1 MKKIVALFLAV
12 IMLLSSAA
20 LAEGMTAGTYQASAQ
35 GYHGSIVLKVTVDA
49 DKITGIEVVEQSETE
64 GIGAAALPMLVEAV
78 LDNQTIGVDAVTGA
92 TITSDGFK
100 AAMKDALNQAGAD
113 MDKMTAAAEKN
124 ELKEETLDTDIVV
137 VGAGAAGLTA
147 ALTAAQNGRSV
158 ILLEKTGMIGGA
170 SATAGAG
177 TIATG
182 SRWQQED
189 GYEDS
194 PEKLVEDMMAN
205 GHQKNDRATVEL
217 FSRIIGPSF
226 DWLVSDEG
234 AAVPYV
240 RPETAKRYYS
250 GEGRGA
256 GVVKNLGEKFT
267 AAGGTLMLS
276 TPAKEL
282 IVKDGAVCGVVAQS
296 ADTRY
301 TISAKAVI
309 LASGGYGANRDL
321 LPQDVNFDDYVYAG
335 HAGAQGDAIAMTKEL
350 NADLINMEM
359 VNMQPIAIKLPSG
372 NGQGVG
378 GCPSFEYNGVFMVN
392 QDGVRFCNEKGKAW
406 DTVQAMKG
414 NKAQYLIMDQ
424 AGFEALNAA
433 TSRVY
438 SAEDVQKWTADDYT
452 GDPVYKKAE
461 TLQELASKVNLPYEA
476 VSSAAQAFNQAYAA
490 GEADAFGRKLNAPL
504 SEEGPYYALRVY
516 VRYYA
521 TLGGLHINDSM
532 QVLTTAQEAIPG
544 LYAAGEVVGGL
555 EGDIYM
561 TATLFGWAVASGHTA
576 GQSAA
581 EAIAE

>member
-78 LDNQTIGVDAVTGA
+78 LANQTIGVDAVTGA

-240 RPETAKRYYS
+240 RPETTKRYYS

-267 AAGGTLMLS
+267 AAGGTLMTG

-282 IVKDGAVCGVVAQS
+282 VVKDGAVCGVVAQS

-321 LPQDVNFDDYVYAG
+321 LPPGRV
-335 HAGAQGDAIAMTKEL
+335 
-350 NADLINMEM
+350 
-359 VNMQPIAIKLPSG
+359 PLPRRRS
-372 NGQGVG
+372 
-378 GCPSFEYNGVFMVN
+378 
-392 QDGVRFCNEKGKAW
+392 
-406 DTVQAMKG
+406 VQAG
-414 NKAQYLIMDQ
+414 I
-424 AGFEALNAA
+424 
-433 TSRVY
+433 
-438 SAEDVQKWTADDYT
+438 
-452 GDPVYKKAE
+452 P
-461 TLQELASKVNLPYEA
+461 
-476 VSSAAQAFNQAYAA
+476 
-490 GEADAFGRKLNAPL
+490 AFGRRA
-504 SEEGPYYALRVY
+504 R
-516 VRYYA
+516 
-521 TLGGLHINDSM
+521 
-532 QVLTTAQEAIPG
+532 
-544 LYAAGEVVGGL
+544 
-555 EGDIYM
+555 
-561 TATLFGWAVASGHTA
+561 
-576 GQSAA
+576 AA
-581 EAIAE
+581 EAVHADEQRRQHADSGRADQPSGPGFPRMDRIRRGSV

>member
-1 MKKIVALFLAV
+1 
-12 IMLLSSAA
+12 
-20 LAEGMTAGTYQASAQ
+20 
-35 GYHGSIVLKVTVDA
+35 
-49 DKITGIEVVEQSETE
+49 
-64 GIGAAALPMLVEAV
+64 
-78 LDNQTIGVDAVTGA
+78 
-92 TITSDGFK
+92 
-100 AAMKDALNQAGAD
+100 
-113 MDKMTAAAEKN
+113 
-124 ELKEETLDTDIVV
+124 
-137 VGAGAAGLTA
+137 
-147 ALTAAQNGRSV
+147 
-158 ILLEKTGMIGGA
+158 
-170 SATAGAG
+170 
-177 TIATG
+177 
-182 SRWQQED
+182 
-189 GYEDS
+189 
-194 PEKLVEDMMAN
+194 
-205 GHQKNDRATVEL
+205 
-217 FSRIIGPSF
+217 
-226 DWLVSDEG
+226 
-234 AAVPYV
+234 
-240 RPETAKRYYS
+240 
-250 GEGRGA
+250 
-256 GVVKNLGEKFT
+256 
-267 AAGGTLMLS
+267 
-276 TPAKEL
+276 
-282 IVKDGAVCGVVAQS
+282 
-296 ADTRY
+296 
-301 TISAKAVI
+301 
-309 LASGGYGANRDL
+309 
-321 LPQDVNFDDYVYAG
+321 
-335 HAGAQGDAIAMTKEL
+335 
-350 NADLINMEM
+350 MEM

-378 GCPSFEYNGVFMVN
+378 GGPSFEYNGVFMVN

-521 TLGGLHINDSM
+521 TLGGLHINDNM